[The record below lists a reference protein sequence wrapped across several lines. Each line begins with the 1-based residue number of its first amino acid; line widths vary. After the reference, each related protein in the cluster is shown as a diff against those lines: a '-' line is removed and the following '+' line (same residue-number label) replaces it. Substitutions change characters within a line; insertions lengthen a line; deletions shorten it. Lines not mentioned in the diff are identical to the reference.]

1 MILKE
6 SDLRRLVR
14 EVVRNKEKALEEE
27 VQIVLG
33 DVIPA
38 EMLLKGDKDPEI
50 SGFVYLKEK
59 DRLRMG
65 IYYREELVGFA
76 TPREDHGGWRIGAIY
91 VDEDVRRNVS
101 GIGGIAID
109 KFFNDV
115 VSLDDTV
122 PCFDSKGNEVYR
134 DEDSLHKDYKDE
146 LPNQEMSVGVFF
158 YLGKFSDNSKLLK
171 VLT

>member
-27 VQIVLG
+27 VRIEFP
-33 DVIPA
+33 DEIPA
-38 EMLLKGDKDPEI
+38 EMLSLGDSDPEI

-59 DRLRMG
+59 DRERLG
-65 IYYREELVGFA
+65 IYYKGDLVGFA
-76 TPREDHGGWRIGAIY
+76 TPREDPGGWRIGAIY

-109 KFFNDV
+109 KFFEGRKAANLYIGVDNIG
-115 VSLDDTV
+115 SQKA
-122 PCFDSKGNEVYR
+122 FSKAGFKN
-134 DEDSLHKDYKDE
+134 
-146 LPNQEMSVGVFF
+146 
-158 YLGKFSDNSKLLK
+158 LGKKYIDPKDGWIANLWGREESDSRR
-171 VLT
+171 